1 MAKYAPQVDGLFPI
15 VISQDEYDRDW
26 KPHGWK
32 LIVIGPTSTWR
43 EEWGYWEAIRD
54 IVQNCLDEAEAYSY
68 GYDDRGLWIADKGKG
83 VAVSDFLLGPPKLKP
98 DWARGKF
105 GEGMKIACLALLRQG
120 HPVLIQT
127 VNREVRV
134 IFTQQQVN
142 GKVKTLAALWK
153 PNGSR
158 AGTRFH
164 IIGYNGSAYAEKFA
178 VNLPRGAI
186 LAEVPSP
193 ITQPKQ
199 RYNQLIRAEGM
210 AASVSGGVIYVRD
223 IYLMDIHSRFSYNL
237 WGFELAPDRHGPKKE
252 VDMWTDM
259 GRLWAGIKKVPL
271 LVEFIKM
278 VADIPLRVRTTES
291 MSVNMGMMGREP
303 TSGERYS
310 GLMIDNAPFWQ
321 QAWERAVGEAKVV
334 RTNDRLDS
342 MVIHLGYQSVSV
354 EWSVKDQFSN
364 VIKTDKELIREM
376 SERLSEA
383 DVIPDRELTSNQLA
397 HLELARAI
405 AEDFGQVGTIKA
417 AIIPPASD
425 MVARTAGFY
434 EFDTGNIKISSEM
447 LQSASETV
455 GVMVHELG
463 HHMAYKRLGSKELA
477 GDLTT
482 GHTDAMEYSSG
493 RIFQKLAQG
502 NYDEPLKKSTWY

>member
-1 MAKYAPQVDGLFPI
+1 MVNAPLVTVSPE
-15 VISQDEYDRDW
+15 EYDRDW

-54 IVQNCLDEAEAYSY
+54 IVQNCLDESEAYTY

-164 IIGYNGSAYAEKFA
+164 IIGYNGPAYAEKFA
-178 VNLPRGAI
+178 VNLPQSLI

-193 ITQPKQ
+193 VTKPKQ
-199 RYNQLIRAEGM
+199 RNNQLIRAEGM
-210 AASVSGGVIYVRD
+210 ASSPLGGRGGVIYCRD
-223 IYLMDIHSRFSYNL
+223 IYLMDISSPFSYNL
-237 WGFELAPDRHGPKKE
+237 WGFELAPDRHAPKQE
-252 VDMWTDM
+252 TDMWIDV

-278 VADIPLRVRTTES
+278 MTDIRLRQRTAES
-291 MSVNMGMMGREP
+291 MHASMEFMGTEP
-303 TSGERYS
+303 TSGKKYS
-310 GLMIDNAPFWQ
+310 EIMVDNTHLWQ
-321 QAWERAVGEAKVV
+321 QAWERAVGKATVI
-334 RTNDRLDS
+334 RISDRLDS
-342 MVIHLGYQSVSV
+342 MVIHLGYESVSV
-354 EWSVKDQFSN
+354 EWSVRDQFSD
-364 VIKTDKELIREM
+364 VIKTDRELIREM
-376 SERLSEA
+376 TERLSEA
-383 DVIPDRELTSNQLA
+383 DVIPDRQLTPRQLA

-405 AEDFGQVGTIKA
+405 AEDFGQVGTVKA

-434 EFDTGNIKISSEM
+434 EFDTANIRIHAEM
-447 LQSASETV
+447 LELAGETV

-463 HHMAYKRLGSKELA
+463 HHIAYMRTHSKELA

-502 NYDEPLKKSTWY
+502 NYDEPLKNSTW

>member
-1 MAKYAPQVDGLFPI
+1 
-15 VISQDEYDRDW
+15 
-26 KPHGWK
+26 
-32 LIVIGPTSTWR
+32 
-43 EEWGYWEAIRD
+43 
-54 IVQNCLDEAEAYSY
+54 
-68 GYDDRGLWIADKGKG
+68 
-83 VAVSDFLLGPPKLKP
+83 
-98 DWARGKF
+98 
-105 GEGMKIACLALLRQG
+105 
-120 HPVLIQT
+120 
-127 VNREVRV
+127 
-134 IFTQQQVN
+134 
-142 GKVKTLAALWK
+142 
-153 PNGSR
+153 
-158 AGTRFH
+158 
-164 IIGYNGSAYAEKFA
+164 
-178 VNLPRGAI
+178 
-186 LAEVPSP
+186 
-193 ITQPKQ
+193 
-199 RYNQLIRAEGM
+199 
-210 AASVSGGVIYVRD
+210 
-223 IYLMDIHSRFSYNL
+223 MDISSLFSYNL
-237 WGFELAPDRHGPKKE
+237 WGFELAPDRHAPKQE
-252 VDMWTDM
+252 TDIWIDV
-259 GRLWAGIKKVPL
+259 GRLWSGIKKVPL
-271 LVEFIKM
+271 LVEFIRM
-278 VADIPLRVRTTES
+278 VADTPQRVRTTES
-291 MSVNMGMMGREP
+291 MHVNMEMMGTEP
-303 TSGERYS
+303 TSKRRYREIM
-310 GLMIDNAPFWQ
+310 LVNAPFWQ
-321 QAWERAVGEAKVV
+321 QAWERAVGEATVV
-334 RTNDRLDS
+334 RTSDRLDS
-342 MVIHLGYQSVSV
+342 MVIHLGYQPVSV